1 MSTTRTEAR
10 AHFIEATRRTFSE
23 MAFLDVAAISE
34 PQNQPVLSQ
43 VIQLAFL
50 EPDQGFAALF
60 LPLDCKRHVVE
71 NIYGEDWEDL
81 QPDQID
87 DCLLELLNVLVGNY
101 LLEVYGHEAARDI
114 ALPRL
119 LFDESEITITEDQ
132 ETFYFD
138 AEGTVFKAVL
148 ESKHLDKA

>member
-1 MSTTRTEAR
+1 MSTTGSEVR
-10 AHFIEATRRTFSE
+10 AAFIEATRRTFSE
-23 MAFLDVAAISE
+23 MAFLDVEPISM
-34 PQNQPVLSQ
+34 PGKQPELSQ

-60 LPLDCKRHVVE
+60 LPLECKRRLVE
-71 NIYGEDWEDL
+71 NIYGEDWENL

-101 LLEVYGHEAARDI
+101 LLEAYGHEAARDI

-119 LFDESEITITEDQ
+119 LFDASEIAETDSQ

-148 ESKHLDKA
+148 ESKHQG